1 MSSDV
6 GGDSELWHR
15 DADELTSS
23 SSFFLWAGRGSE
35 RWAGGAEDGEQLDEG
50 QSLSDRSRA
59 V

>member
-1 MSSDV
+1 MWAGTQSSGTGTLMSS
-6 GGDSELWHR
+6 GI
-15 DADELTSS
+15 TSS

-35 RWAGGAEDGEQLDEG
+35 RWDGGAEAGEQLDEG